1 MTSVPESAP
10 ADGDLDLE
18 FAYTSWAASC
28 RDPSP
33 TLQQCRRRRG
43 HDGEHAAGF
52 GAARS
57 RWAV

>member
-1 MTSVPESAP
+1 MPVPQLRLPDDA
-10 ADGDLDLE
+10 LDLE

-52 GAARS
+52 GEQRQ
-57 RWAV
+57 RWVR